1 MMAQEHKSNGRLRV
15 LRSGDRGSTPAPA
28 GLIAG
33 LFGAPR
39 RAAPSGQPSEA
50 QPVERAPDA
59 QIVAETKRL
68 ILRRFAAID
77 YPAYFTMS
85 ADPAMA
91 TFAGRP
97 PAGPDEAWMR
107 LLRQTGHWSLFGY
120 GFLAVEEKAT
130 GCLVGEAGLAH
141 FRRGLGS
148 DFDCV
153 PEAGW
158 AIAPWA
164 QGHGYATEAAAA
176 ALQWSEARFGMRRT
190 VCLIHSRN
198 ASSLRVAEKLGYTQ
212 MGECQYRGYRAITME
227 RGAAVML

>member
-1 MMAQEHKSNGRLRV
+1 MVAQEQKSNGRLRV
-15 LRSGDRGSTPAPA
+15 LRAGDRGWASAPA
-28 GLIAG
+28 GLVAG
-33 LFGAPR
+33 LFGSPR
-39 RAAPSGQPSEA
+39 RAAPSA
-50 QPVERAPDA
+50 QMIEGAPA
-59 QIVAETKRL
+59 AEVVAETKRL
-68 ILRRFAAID
+68 VLRRFAAVD

-91 TFAGRP
+91 RFAGRA

-120 GFLAVEEKAT
+120 GFLAIEEKAT
-130 GCLVGEAGLAH
+130 GCFVGEAGLAH

-148 DFDCV
+148 EFDGV

-176 ALQWSEARFGMRRT
+176 ALQWCEGRFGMRRT

-212 MGECQYRGYRAITME
+212 MGECQYRGYRAITFE